1 MLTPTRIYVSVPND
15 SRLPG
20 EQLDLKKGIFKEM
33 RSAGFE
39 PQELVTAGDFANIP
53 WSFENVQYK
62 LSRCQ
67 GAAVLGLVRWDVRD
81 AENRYRFNTAYN
93 HYEGALALARH
104 LPTFVLMHEKVH
116 KAGIVLKGRAPYFV
130 KLPDGVDAAWL
141 QTEGFRSTFR
151 RWVDA
156 VRERRHIFMGYGKRA
171 QATAVRI
178 KNSLT
183 GKGISVMD
191 RVADFDPAAS
201 TLDELERAAHSCM
214 ASIFLFTREDGNMK
228 EDQSLVSLPD
238 NLSFEAGYFLHAK
251 GRDKTLVI
259 MEAGAPIPAE
269 MGGVP
274 CLSLHNL
281 EDSSAIEKN
290 LEEFITKNL

>member
-20 EQLDLKKGIFKEM
+20 EQLDIKKGIFQEM

-39 PQELVTAGDFANIP
+39 PQELVATGEFANIP

-104 LPTFVLMHEKVH
+104 LPTLVLMHEKVH

-130 KLPDGVDAAWL
+130 KLPDGVDSAWL
-141 QTEGFRSTFR
+141 QTDRFLSTFR

-156 VRERRHIFMGYGKRA
+156 VRKRRHIFMGYGKRA
-171 QATAVRI
+171 EATAVKI
-178 KNSLT
+178 KNFLT
-183 GKGISVMD
+183 GKGVSVMD
-191 RVADFDPAAS
+191 RAADFDPAAAP
-201 TLDELERAAHSCM
+201 LDELERASNSCM
-214 ASIFLFTREDGNMK
+214 ASIFLFTAEDGNLT
-228 EDQSLVSLPD
+228 EDQSQGSLTD
-238 NLSFEAGYFLHAK
+238 HLRFEAGYFLHAK

-259 MEAGAPIPAE
+259 MEAGAPIPVE
-269 MGGVP
+269 MVGVP

-281 EDSSAIEKN
+281 EDSSAIEKS